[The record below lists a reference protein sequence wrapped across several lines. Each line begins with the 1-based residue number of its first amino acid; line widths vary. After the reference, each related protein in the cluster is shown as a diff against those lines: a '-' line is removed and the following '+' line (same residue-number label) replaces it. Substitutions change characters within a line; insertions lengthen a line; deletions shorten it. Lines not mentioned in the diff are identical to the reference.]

1 MAIANLIL
9 PSFPVFTLDDY
20 TTISARWKKYKQRF
34 ENLVVALNVTDD
46 RQKNALLPNY
56 IGEEAYEVYENLTSG
71 AEDET
76 HEDVVTLLD
85 GGFAPKSNI
94 SYKRYLFRNFKQNS
108 NERSNQLYIRVK

>member
-1 MAIANLIL
+1 MAIANLTL

-20 TTISARWKKYKQRF
+20 TTISASWKKYKCRF

-46 RQKNALLPNY
+46 RQKKAVLFKY

-76 HEDVVTLLD
+76 YEAVITLLD
-85 GGFAPKSNI
+85 GHFAPKSNI
-94 SYKRYLFRNFKQNS
+94 SYEPYLLQNFKQNS
-108 NERSNQLYIRVK
+108 EERIH